1 LIGPSKAVLF
11 MSCPDHDDLD
21 VFVMIRKADKDGK
34 VLRNINIPVA
44 DLNAVDSSIKTEAHV
59 ALVNP
64 LQYIGPEGVLRA
76 SHRSLDPILSKPD
89 WPAHDHT
96 YERKIPLREI
106 VRLEIGI
113 WPAAVQFE
121 AGEKMV
127 VRVSGHDMRLAEF
140 EPLRGK
146 FVTGNRGRHHL
157 YVGGEYASF
166 VEVPV
171 VKV

>member
-1 LIGPSKAVLF
+1 
-11 MSCPDHDDLD
+11 
-21 VFVMIRKADKDGK
+21 MIRKADKDGK
-34 VLRNINIPVA
+34 VLRNINIPIA
-44 DLNAVDSSIKTEAHV
+44 NLNAVDRSIKTEADV
-59 ALVNP
+59 ALVMA
-64 LQYIGPEGVLRA
+64 LQYLGPQGVLRA
-76 SHRSLDPILSKPD
+76 SHRALDPVLSKPD

-96 YERKIPLREI
+96 REEKVPLGEI
-106 VRLEIGI
+106 VRLEIWI

-140 EPLRGK
+140 EQLRGK
-146 FVTGNRGRHHL
+146 FVTGNQGRHTLHI
-157 YVGGEYASF
+157 GGEYASF